1 MLGPGLPNTHEPYN
15 IIFHP
20 QSGLCVLARSSKLL
34 ELGPCDES
42 NAWNYTSAYEL
53 VVKSTGQCLQAKS
66 VGNDAKLGTDCSK
79 PSSKWHLISN
89 SMMHVS
95 AELTKN
101 GTRVCL
107 DASPDGAI
115 RTNQCKC
122 LSVDPTCDPESQWF
136 KVILSSRDIP
146 GASGDT
152 ILQLPSLGPWHP
164 TSLSS

>member
-53 VVKSTGQCLQAKS
+53 VVKSTGQCVQAKS
-66 VGNDAKLGTDCSK
+66 VGKNAKLGTDCSK

-89 SMMHVS
+89 SKMHVS